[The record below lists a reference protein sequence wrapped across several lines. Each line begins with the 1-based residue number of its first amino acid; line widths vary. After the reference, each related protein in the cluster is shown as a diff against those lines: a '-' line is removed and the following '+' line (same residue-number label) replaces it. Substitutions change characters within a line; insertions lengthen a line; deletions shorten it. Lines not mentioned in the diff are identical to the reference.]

1 MTGTPVVVLVG
12 PPGAEV
18 VAVAQGVAERLGVG
32 LVDTDAEV
40 ERAAGRPVGDVL
52 VDDGEDAFRALERMA
67 AGEAL
72 RSTGVVALG
81 GGAVLDPG
89 VRETLAACAAAG
101 SAVVFLDVTL
111 AHAVGR
117 LGFNRPR
124 PAFATNPRAMW
135 QAQMDVRRPVYDAV
149 STARVDTDDRTVA
162 QVVDEVVAGLAATD
176 QEDR

>member
-1 MTGTPVVVLVG
+1 MTAAPVVVLVG

-18 VAVAQGVAERLGVG
+18 GAVAQALAERLGVG

-40 ERAAGRPVGDVL
+40 ERAAGRPVGDVM
-52 VDDGEDAFRALERMA
+52 VDDGEVAFRALERAA

-72 RSTGVVALG
+72 RSAGVVALG
-81 GGAVLDPG
+81 GGAGLDPG
-89 VRETLAACAAAG
+89 VREALGACAAAG
-101 SAVVFLDVTL
+101 APVVFLDVTL

-135 QAQMDVRRPVYDAV
+135 QAQMDVRRPVYDEV

-162 QVVDEVVAGLAATD
+162 QVVDEVVAVLAATD
-176 QEDR
+176 QEER